1 LNIDLKNKKVLTII
15 IVLILMSI
23 ILYTYYK
30 IIYMH
35 RNNNIFA
42 QESEKYSQEANNPVF
57 KIDKVLMYSDANIE
71 DLSEDKNLSQINISQ
86 FTDFAIYID
95 NKVKSSDIT
104 AENTINKLYVDN
116 ISITDLSMGQQKIF
130 YKDVNDFCKYKSIK
144 DGVNKIDYK
153 VIHTNEEKSDISDAN
168 RFYTDC
174 SEPFIV
180 SYVNENIVKNRDVSN
195 LHERISLDGSMLKL
209 LDISLDE
216 LNYKISFRVNIENNL
231 GEIYYCNMLLNVN
244 LNSEEGGIY
253 TGYIMQ
259 IHDLKSFDYR
269 FRKLD
274 TENNNVSK

>member
-1 LNIDLKNKKVLTII
+1 MNIDLKNKKVLTII

-104 AENTINKLYVDN
+104 
-116 ISITDLSMGQQKIF
+116 
-130 YKDVNDFCKYKSIK
+130 
-144 DGVNKIDYK
+144 
-153 VIHTNEEKSDISDAN
+153 
-168 RFYTDC
+168 
-174 SEPFIV
+174 
-180 SYVNENIVKNRDVSN
+180 
-195 LHERISLDGSMLKL
+195 
-209 LDISLDE
+209 
-216 LNYKISFRVNIENNL
+216 
-231 GEIYYCNMLLNVN
+231 EIGRAHV
-244 LNSEEGGIY
+244 
-253 TGYIMQ
+253 
-259 IHDLKSFDYR
+259 
-269 FRKLD
+269 
-274 TENNNVSK
+274 